1 MRFHVLGLPHTVS
14 SKEFNACAYT
24 QKVVKFCKMM
34 SARGHYIIHYGHED
48 SDVICN
54 EHVSV
59 IANEDWKIAYGDY
72 DWRKNFFK
80 FDVEDHAYKTFYK
93 NAIEEVGKRK
103 QPLDFILPFWGAG
116 VRPICDAHTDMICV
130 EPGIGYAGGHWARW
144 KIFESYAIYHAYCG
158 MGNVGHCNQDWYE
171 VVIPNYFDL
180 EDFDYSE
187 EKDDYFLFLGRVFSG
202 KGIDIAIQMTEKIGA
217 KLIVAGQNPDNMTF
231 PDHVEYI
238 GYADVETRK
247 KLLSRA
253 KGFIIGSMYVEPFG
267 GVQVEAL
274 LSGTPTITTDWGS
287 FTENNIQGVTGYRC
301 RTFEDFVNAGKNID
315 KINPADCRKFAE
327 KFSLENVALMYEKYF
342 QDVLNVHIGKGWYHI
357 ENDVANCDQH
367 DDYELEKSYWNDCTN
382 TFDEDLKHYTYAK
395 YMGLTQNGYSFDVGG
410 KSILDIGGG
419 PASILLKTTN
429 LKKGKVIDPIEYPKW
444 TIERYNSKNIDVL
457 VDIGE
462 NVNEEGWDEVWIYNC
477 LQHVIDPQKIIEN
490 AKKSAKVLRIFEWI
504 NIPPHDG
511 HPHCLTKEN
520 LDTWIGGS
528 GNTIQLSESS
538 CYGECYYGEFSF
550 ECDNYDK
557 IFNKLE
563 SEDIFFTV
571 IGAMDGVNHDNT
583 FKYAFKNKHWKGL
596 LIEPMKDYF
605 EKLKENYERRENLI
619 FENVAIS
626 DSEGYEYMFR
636 IPSELV
642 ESGEVPPWSDGISTF
657 YPEKNVMKEEH
668 LISRAVKEPVLC
680 TTFENISNKHSIEK
694 IDVLQIDVEGCDS
707 NVFWQIWNLNYRP
720 KLIIIEIVNMQSE
733 EKNSIENVLK
743 NNLYTLSY
751 IGGDLVAICKN

>member
-59 IANEDWKIAYGDY
+59 ITNEDWKIAYGDY

-80 FDVEDHAYKTFYK
+80 FNVEDHAYKTFYK

-103 QPLDFILPFWGAG
+103 EPLDFILPFWGSG

-158 MGNVGHCNQDWYE
+158 MQNVGYCNQDWYE

-180 EDFDYSE
+180 DDFHYSE

-202 KGIDIAIQMTEKIGA
+202 KGIHIAIQMAEKIGS

-238 GYADVETRK
+238 GYADIETRK

-253 KGFIIGSMYVEPFG
+253 KGLIIGSMYIEPFG

-274 LSGTPTITTDWGS
+274 LSGTPTITTDWGA
-287 FTENNIQGVTGYRC
+287 FAENNIQGVTGYRC

-315 KINPADCRKFAE
+315 KIKPSDCRKFAE

-342 QDVLNVHIGKGWYHI
+342 QDVLNVHNSNGWYHI
-357 ENDVANCDQH
+357 DSDVIDYDQIESEEKPFADRLATWIKENINPKKVVDIGCGPGTYVYSLRDNNVNAYGYDIDDRVDGKDYLKKLSLFEVNDKSDVVICLEVAEHIETELSDSIVDSIIRNVNDDGMIIWTAAIPGQGGVGHINCQTKEYWEEKFISRGFYRDCTIENNLLEYIRSGSHMGWFLQNLMVLKLKTMEH
-367 DDYELEKSYWNDCTN
+367 VDYEMEKSFWNDCTN
-382 TFDEDLKHYTYAK
+382 TFDEDLKHYIYAR
-395 YMGLTQNGYSFDVGG
+395 YMNIKQDYYSFDVEG

-419 PASILLKTTN
+419 PTSMLLKTTN

-444 TIERYNSKNIDVL
+444 TIERYNSKNIDVV
-457 VDIGE
+457 VDIAE
-462 NVNEEGWDEVWIYNC
+462 NANEEGWDEVWIYNC

-520 LDTWIGGS
+520 LDAWIGGS
-528 GNTIQLSESS
+528 GNTTQLAESN
-538 CYGECYYGEFSF
+538 CYGECYYGEF
-550 ECDNYDK
+550 
-557 IFNKLE
+557 
-563 SEDIFFTV
+563 
-571 IGAMDGVNHDNT
+571 
-583 FKYAFKNKHWKGL
+583 L
-596 LIEPMKDYF
+596 L
-605 EKLKENYERRENLI
+605 
-619 FENVAIS
+619 
-626 DSEGYEYMFR
+626 
-636 IPSELV
+636 
-642 ESGEVPPWSDGISTF
+642 
-657 YPEKNVMKEEH
+657 
-668 LISRAVKEPVLC
+668 
-680 TTFENISNKHSIEK
+680 
-694 IDVLQIDVEGCDS
+694 
-707 NVFWQIWNLNYRP
+707 
-720 KLIIIEIVNMQSE
+720 
-733 EKNSIENVLK
+733 
-743 NNLYTLSY
+743 
-751 IGGDLVAICKN
+751 

>member
-59 IANEDWKIAYGDY
+59 IMNEDWKIAYGDY

-80 FDVEDHAYKTFYK
+80 YDVEDHAYKTFYK

-103 QPLDFILPFWGAG
+103 QPLDFILPFWGWG
-116 VRPICDAHTDMICV
+116 VRPICDAHPDMICV

-144 KIFESYAIYHAYCG
+144 KIFESYAIYHAYGG
-158 MGNVGHCNQDWYE
+158 MNNVGYCNQDWYE

-202 KGIDIAIQMTEKIGA
+202 KGIDVAVQMTEKIGA

-238 GYADVETRK
+238 GYADVETRR

-253 KGFIIGSMYVEPFG
+253 KGFIIGSTYIEPFG

-274 LSGTPTITTDWGS
+274 LSGTPTITTDWGA

-315 KINPADCRKFAE
+315 KIKPSDCRKFAE
-327 KFSLENVALMYEKYF
+327 KFLLENVAPMYEKYF
-342 QDVLNVHIGKGWYHI
+342 QDVLNVHTGKGWYHI
-357 ENDVANCDQH
+357 ENDIIDH
-367 DDYELEKSYWNDCTN
+367 DHHVDYEMEKSFWNDCTN
-382 TFDEDLKHYTYAK
+382 TFDEDLKHYIYAR
-395 YMGLTQNGYSFDVGG
+395 YMNIKQDYYSFDVEG

-419 PASILLKTTN
+419 PTSMLLKTTN

-457 VDIGE
+457 VDIAE
-462 NVNEEGWDEVWIYNC
+462 NANEEGWDEVWIYNC

-520 LDTWIGGS
+520 LDAWIGGS
-528 GNTIQLSESS
+528 GNTTQLAESN
-538 CYGECYYGEFSF
+538 CYGECYYGEF
-550 ECDNYDK
+550 
-557 IFNKLE
+557 
-563 SEDIFFTV
+563 
-571 IGAMDGVNHDNT
+571 
-583 FKYAFKNKHWKGL
+583 L
-596 LIEPMKDYF
+596 L
-605 EKLKENYERRENLI
+605 
-619 FENVAIS
+619 
-626 DSEGYEYMFR
+626 
-636 IPSELV
+636 
-642 ESGEVPPWSDGISTF
+642 
-657 YPEKNVMKEEH
+657 
-668 LISRAVKEPVLC
+668 
-680 TTFENISNKHSIEK
+680 
-694 IDVLQIDVEGCDS
+694 
-707 NVFWQIWNLNYRP
+707 
-720 KLIIIEIVNMQSE
+720 
-733 EKNSIENVLK
+733 
-743 NNLYTLSY
+743 
-751 IGGDLVAICKN
+751 

>member
-48 SDVICN
+48 SDVICD

-59 IANEDWKIAYGDY
+59 ITNKDWQIAYGDY

-80 FDVEDHAYKTFYK
+80 FGVEDHAYKTFYK
-93 NAIEEVGKRK
+93 NAIGEVGKRK
-103 QPLDFILPFWGAG
+103 QPLDFILPFWGSG
-116 VRPICDAHTDMICV
+116 VRPICDAHSDMICV

-158 MGNVGHCNQDWYE
+158 MKNVSNCNQDWYE

-187 EKDDYFLFLGRVFSG
+187 EKDDYFLFLGRVYNG
-202 KGIDIAIQMTEKIGA
+202 KGIELAIQMTKKIGA

-231 PDHVEYI
+231 PNHVEYI
-238 GYADVETRK
+238 GYADIETRRR
-247 KLLSRA
+247 LLSRA
-253 KGFIIGSMYVEPFG
+253 KGLIIGSMYIEPFG

-274 LSGTPTITTDWGS
+274 LSGTPTITTDWGA

-315 KINPADCRKFAE
+315 NIKPLDCRKFAE

-342 QDVLNVHIGKGWYHI
+342 QDVLNVHTNEGWYHI
-357 ENDVANCDQH
+357 ENDFQVGI
-367 DDYELEKSYWNDCTN
+367 Y
-382 TFDEDLKHYTYAK
+382 DE
-395 YMGLTQNGYSFDVGG
+395 F
-410 KSILDIGGG
+410 
-419 PASILLKTTN
+419 
-429 LKKGKVIDPIEYPKW
+429 
-444 TIERYNSKNIDVL
+444 
-457 VDIGE
+457 
-462 NVNEEGWDEVWIYNC
+462 
-477 LQHVIDPQKIIEN
+477 
-490 AKKSAKVLRIFEWI
+490 
-504 NIPPHDG
+504 
-511 HPHCLTKEN
+511 
-520 LDTWIGGS
+520 
-528 GNTIQLSESS
+528 
-538 CYGECYYGEFSF
+538 
-550 ECDNYDK
+550 
-557 IFNKLE
+557 FNKLD
-563 SEDIFFTV
+563 SEDIFFAV

-605 EKLKENYERRENLI
+605 KKLKENYEHRENLI

-626 DSEGYEYMFR
+626 DSEGYEYLFR

-642 ESGEVPPWSDGISTF
+642 ESGEVPSWSDGISTF

-668 LISRAVKEPVLC
+668 LISKAVKEPVLC

-720 KLIIIEIVNMQSE
+720 KLIIIEIVNMQSK
-733 EKNSIENVLK
+733 EKNKIQKILK
-743 NNLYTLSY
+743 NNSYTLSY
-751 IGGDLVAICKN
+751 VCDDLIATKEN

>member
-59 IANEDWKIAYGDY
+59 ITNEDWKIAYGDY

-103 QPLDFILPFWGAG
+103 EPLDFILPFWGSG
-116 VRPICDAHTDMICV
+116 VRPICDAHSDMICV

-158 MGNVGHCNQDWYE
+158 MQNVGHCNQDWYE

-202 KGIDIAIQMTEKIGA
+202 KGIDIAVQMTEKIGE

-274 LSGTPTITTDWGS
+274 LSGTPTITTDWGA
-287 FTENNIQGVTGYRC
+287 FTENNIEGLTGYRC

-315 KINPADCRKFAE
+315 KIKPSDCRKFAE

-342 QDVLNVHIGKGWYHI
+342 QDVMNVYTNEGWYHI
-357 ENDVANCDQH
+357 ENDFQVGKYD
-367 DDYELEKSYWNDCTN
+367 EF
-382 TFDEDLKHYTYAK
+382 FDK
-395 YMGLTQNGYSFDVGG
+395 
-410 KSILDIGGG
+410 LD
-419 PASILLKTTN
+419 
-429 LKKGKVIDPIEYPKW
+429 
-444 TIERYNSKNIDVL
+444 
-457 VDIGE
+457 
-462 NVNEEGWDEVWIYNC
+462 
-477 LQHVIDPQKIIEN
+477 
-490 AKKSAKVLRIFEWI
+490 
-504 NIPPHDG
+504 
-511 HPHCLTKEN
+511 
-520 LDTWIGGS
+520 
-528 GNTIQLSESS
+528 
-538 CYGECYYGEFSF
+538 
-550 ECDNYDK
+550 
-557 IFNKLE
+557 
-563 SEDIFFTV
+563 SEDIFFTIV
-571 IGAMDGVNHDNT
+571 GAMDGVNHDNT

-605 EKLKENYERRENLI
+605 EKLKENYEYRENLI

-642 ESGEVPPWSDGISTF
+642 ESGEVPSWSDGISTF
-657 YPEKNVMKEEH
+657 YPEKNVMREEH
-668 LISRAVKEPVLC
+668 LISKAIKEPVLC
-680 TTFENISNKHSIEK
+680 TTFENISNKHSIKK

-720 KLIIIEIVNMQSE
+720 KLIIIEIVHMQSK
-733 EKNSIENVLK
+733 EKNKIEKTLK
-743 NNLYTLSY
+743 NNFYTLAY
-751 IGGDLVAICKN
+751 VADDLIATKEN